1 MKTRSLFV
9 SLILVVIGG
18 STTSAGAASITAGG
32 TCKVSG
38 KIAVSGGSTFVCA
51 KVGAK
56 KVWIEA
62 GSSQSNKS
70 TPTTKAKANDCA
82 GYKGQRFAP
91 TYGATPENMLI
102 IGFNNTTSCTLQI
115 NIRGTFIGSSQGVN
129 MQCPVNAAWTLA
141 PNEYMKMDFAGYT
154 GLTFRNVFPQLSNCG
169 NVSNPMRDFSAVVT
183 GAS

>member
-1 MKTRSLFV
+1 MKSRVILLSFIV
-9 SLILVVIGG
+9 SISFNLIPVA
-18 STTSAGAASITAGG
+18 SAAGIKAGG

-51 KVGAK
+51 KVGSK

-62 GSSQSNKS
+62 GSATDKKATS
-70 TPTTKAKANDCA
+70 TSKPKANDCL
-82 GYKGQRFAP
+82 GYKGQRFSAI
-91 TYGATPENMLI
+91 YGATSENMLI

-115 NIRGTFIGSSQGVN
+115 NIRGTFIGSTQGVN
-129 MQCPVNAAWTLA
+129 MQCPVNAAWTLS

-154 GLTFRNVFPQLSNCG
+154 GLTFRSVFPQLSNCG

>member
-1 MKTRSLFV
+1 MKVRLLIGSL
-9 SLILVVIGG
+9 LIALVG
-18 STTSAGAASITAGG
+18 TSFSSANAASISAGG

-38 KIAVSGGSTFVCA
+38 KIAISGGSTFVCA

-62 GSSQSNKS
+62 GSAKGNKS
-70 TPTTKAKANDCA
+70 TPTAKPKANDCA

-91 TYGATPENMLI
+91 TYGATSENMLI

-115 NIRGTFIGSSQGVN
+115 SIRGTFIGSTQGSN
-129 MQCPVNAAWTLA
+129 MQCPVNAAWTLS

-154 GLTFRNVFPQLSNCG
+154 GLTFRNVFSQLSNCG